1 MTNHAALID
10 HIIFATLVVVD
21 LYELLN
27 YQPILHGCYNS
38 ANVF

>member
-10 HIIFATLVVVD
+10 HIIFATLVVD

-27 YQPILHGCYNS
+27 YQPILYGCYNS
-38 ANVF
+38 ANLF